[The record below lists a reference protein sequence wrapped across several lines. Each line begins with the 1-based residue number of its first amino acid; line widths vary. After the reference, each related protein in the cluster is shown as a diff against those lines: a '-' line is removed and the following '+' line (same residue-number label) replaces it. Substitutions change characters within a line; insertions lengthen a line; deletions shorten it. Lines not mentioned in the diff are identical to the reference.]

1 MSIWKFATISLSPK
15 SILIAEGSKK
25 SEMNVELCL
34 ILWLPRIKNKHND
47 IMGNHFILQNSTP
60 PHPPFSQGRL
70 IRKRNSL
77 WYQCKVQPYWLASII
92 MWENALTLGHYTL
105 GTEGAWWG
113 LGCDA
118 QALASIT
125 MISMQKKRWKWNIG
139 QQVYWS
145 CLKSFKKLSFCK
157 NCNGANAHGFLTYPH
172 DFQSLVDPYYT
183 TVGHIWSPTLSR
195 GDTWWSFSKNI
206 THIWLWKII

>member
-1 MSIWKFATISLSPK
+1 MYKFAYIIIILFTYIHAPYCIWNNNLLWNNLQFCFGFGGCPCALQVTNEDFHQNSAIHRSFRQLGKKEKWKCDVSLEVCHNIIVSK
-15 SILIAEGSKK
+15 VHSHSKK
-25 SEMNVELCL
+25 SEMNVELCV

-60 PHPPFSQGRL
+60 PAPLSQGWL

-105 GTEGAWWG
+105 GTKGAWWG

-125 MISMQKKRWKWNIG
+125 MISMQKKR
-139 QQVYWS
+139 
-145 CLKSFKKLSFCK
+145 
-157 NCNGANAHGFLTYPH
+157 
-172 DFQSLVDPYYT
+172 
-183 TVGHIWSPTLSR
+183 
-195 GDTWWSFSKNI
+195 
-206 THIWLWKII
+206 